1 MGKGGEGGWQVGG
14 QRQNKTGW
22 PSLPPVATCEENIP
36 RAESTTATGTMA
48 TLTAPPTPIRT
59 TFVTSPS
66 LSLRSLTHSLY
77 STLAFSARGR
87 VITTTAR
94 YFRGGEGKRANLRF
108 AAPIIFS
115 AFPSVRPSVP
125 SSFFPSLPPTH
136 LPNRIMQ
143 RRKDGR
149 GRQQRF
155 WQHVRPHYQREGRKE
170 GHIQTRRLRK
180 PPHPP
185 SPPPLPCKSPYTNL
199 CPRTINAAKSEWGS
213 GRTRTDGGR
222 TRRRDGSMEQLPS
235 LPPSFL
241 PEFLISSYE
250 SPFACGRAGG
260 KEEVEEEEE
269 EALSHS
275 LI

>member
-115 AFPSVRPSVP
+115 AFRPSVR
-125 SSFFPSLPPTH
+125 
-136 LPNRIMQ
+136 
-143 RRKDGR
+143 
-149 GRQQRF
+149 
-155 WQHVRPHYQREGRKE
+155 
-170 GHIQTRRLRK
+170 
-180 PPHPP
+180 
-185 SPPPLPCKSPYTNL
+185 
-199 CPRTINAAKSEWGS
+199 
-213 GRTRTDGGR
+213 
-222 TRRRDGSMEQLPS
+222 PS
-235 LPPSFL
+235 LPPSFPPSL
-241 PEFLISSYE
+241 LRICQIALCSG
-250 SPFACGRAGG
+250 GRTGAGG
-260 KEEVEEEEE
+260 SS
-269 EALSHS
+269 ASGNT
-275 LI
+275 

>member
-66 LSLRSLTHSLY
+66 LSLRSLTLFHARFFCPRPCYYDDGAVLQR
-77 STLAFSARGR
+77 RGR
-87 VITTTAR
+87 EASQSTFCCTH
-94 YFRGGEGKRANLRF
+94 YFFGL
-108 AAPIIFS
+108 
-115 AFPSVRPSVP
+115 PSVRPSVP

-199 CPRTINAAKSEWGS
+199 YPRTINAAKSEWGS

-250 SPFACGRAGG
+250 SPFACGRARG
-260 KEEVEEEEE
+260 KEEVEDEE